1 MDQNE
6 HQTKGLVNVV

>member
-6 HQTKGLVNVV
+6 HQTKGLVL